1 MELDPVADDFGTNI
15 ANVFLVVYNRF
26 GAMVSL
32 DSWEIMLSNMNTTP
46 FSEKIR
52 IPRQIDVGSIKL
64 IVASDRMLP
73 IMLPTALT

>member
-1 MELDPVADDFGTNI
+1 MELDPVADDFGTDI